1 MCDPHPGARCSA
13 DTRREL
19 GIARARLKRAIA
31 ALERRP
37 DAPAVAAELEK
48 ARVVEEVKLAAY
60 DSSPEGQR
68 TLVDEIRAAPS
79 GAEQLRTRLYVGRAT
94 RAQQKRALARTRNQ
108 SVDEENIAVA
118 RTLHRLRHPESMIVC
133 GAAYGDPAT
142 MGFFVPSTSLQLRVM
157 SGAAGEPAAAT
168 RLAREHA
175 DQLRD
180 PNTHLVEWHDRPGG
194 VAYLAIA
201 RRFDSADAAAEHAA
215 RIHAGT
221 YYDAQLAQRVSA
233 KAAAR

>member
-19 GIARARLKRAIA
+19 EFARARLKRATV

-48 ARVVEEVKLAAY
+48 ARAGEEVKLAAY

-68 TLVDEIRAAPS
+68 TLVDEIHAAPA
-79 GAEQLRTRLYVGRAT
+79 GAEQLRTRLYIGRAN
-94 RAQQKRALARTRNQ
+94 RAEQKRALARSRNR
-108 SVDEENIAVA
+108 SGEEEATAVT
-118 RTLHRLRHPESMIVC
+118 RTLRRLRHPESMIVC
-133 GAAYGDPAT
+133 GADFGDPAT
-142 MGFFVPSTSLQLRVM
+142 MGFFVPSTSLQLRAM
-157 SGAAGEPAAAT
+157 SGPQGEPAAAA
-168 RLAREHA
+168 RLAREHV

-201 RRFDSADAAAEHAA
+201 RRFESAEAAAKHAE
-215 RIHAGT
+215 RTHAGT
-221 YYDAQLAQRVSA
+221 YYDAQLAQRVSV

>member
-19 GIARARLKRAIA
+19 EIARTRLKRASA

-37 DAPAVAAELEK
+37 DAAAVATELEK
-48 ARVVEEVKLAAY
+48 ARSVEAVKLAAY

-94 RAQQKRALARTRNQ
+94 RAQQKRALAQ
-108 SVDEENIAVA
+108 SRGQGVDEENVAVA
-118 RTLHRLRHPESMIVC
+118 RTLRRLRHPESMIVC
-133 GAAYGDPAT
+133 GAIYGDPAT
-142 MGFFVPSTSLQLRVM
+142 MGFFVPSTSLQLRAT
-157 SGAAGEPAAAT
+157 SGRPDEPVAAA

-180 PNTHLVEWHDRPGG
+180 PSTHLVEWHDRPGG
-194 VAYLAIA
+194 VVYLAIA
-201 RRFDSADAAAEHAA
+201 RRFDSAEAAAAHAQ
-215 RIHAGT
+215 RTHAGT
-221 YYDAQLAQRVSA
+221 YYDAQLAQRVSV
-233 KAAAR
+233 KEPAR